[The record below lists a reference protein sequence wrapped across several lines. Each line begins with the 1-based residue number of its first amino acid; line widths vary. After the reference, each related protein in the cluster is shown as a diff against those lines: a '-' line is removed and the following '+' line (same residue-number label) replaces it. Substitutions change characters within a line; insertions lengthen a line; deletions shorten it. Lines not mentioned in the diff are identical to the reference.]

1 MSAKIRPNALTA
13 ATLSIAALLAMSA
26 QTQAEQTTVNV
37 TGVVDDGCTVDTN
50 FHQTTADLGKLVDGS
65 GRLTDRTTTVS
76 LGTASCNAGAAKL
89 SIESAGKGLKRQGT
103 PPSTLPD
110 GFTDFVAYT
119 AKADWGT
126 LHPQFVAN
134 GGLTAQDS
142 AQSASSLSSEL
153 TVTVSTQQ
161 DHNVQPLEG
170 GYADTLTVKVGF
182 LL

>member
-37 TGVVDDGCTVDTN
+37 TG
-50 FHQTTADLGKLVDGS
+50 QTGIV
-65 GRLTDRTTTVS
+65 RER
-76 LGTASCNAGAAKL
+76 
-89 SIESAGKGLKRQGT
+89 AGKGLKRQGT